1 MKDIELQLS
10 IGESL
15 VCAALGLNS
24 PESRDPWTVKES
36 DFIEPENAPT
46 QLDFL
51 MDELLDKYVAHHN
64 PNVKQVITY
73 SFFKSLFF
81 TTMSILHLGYVD
93 LVIGFS
99 QKMLTKA

>member
-51 MDELLDKYVAHHN
+51 IDELLNKYVGHRN
-64 PNVKQVITY
+64 PNVKHLITY
-73 SFFKSLFF
+73 SFFKSFLY
-81 TTMSILHLGYVD
+81 TTMSILHRLPQSGYW
-93 LVIGFS
+93 L
-99 QKMLTKA
+99 

>member
-1 MKDIELQLS
+1 MKDVEIQFTV
-10 IGESL
+10 GEAL
-15 VCAALGLNS
+15 GCASLGLNS

-51 MDELLDKYVAHHN
+51 MDELLDKYVSHHN

-81 TTMSILHLGYVD
+81 TTMSILHRLPQSGYW
-93 LVIGFS
+93 L
-99 QKMLTKA
+99 